1 MEQKTYNELQSKIN
15 GIEAELERAKLE
27 LESSKKDDFKEEVI
41 SYLNRAGQFDIQAH
55 SFQEDLEDVKK
66 VILGLLEN
74 NDTNEYILAKQYFSS
89 FKERFQ
95 VVEEKW
101 KEHNQG
107 IISLDAML
115 KVIKNELQ

>member
-41 SYLNRAGQFDIQAH
+41 SYLSRAEQFDIQAH

-101 KEHNQG
+101 KELNQG

>member
-41 SYLNRAGQFDIQAH
+41 SYLSRAGQFDIQAH
-55 SFQEDLEDVKK
+55 SFQKDLEDVKK

-101 KEHNQG
+101 KELNQG